1 MIASGLVYKKAKSI
15 LGRETD
21 MSEAEKIYVDVSQP
35 ATLRYGTKLIDCP
48 TVGEAVLAF
57 DRLPEGDREQAT
69 IKVNVPGAPL
79 TRRWKLIDC
88 TLRQKER
95 CATRRGASRLAISLL
110 TNAGR
115 ASRAPLP

>member
-69 IKVNVPGAPL
+69 IKVNAPGGATYTAEEIDRLHVAP
-79 TRRWKLIDC
+79 KKKD
-88 TLRQKER
+88 
-95 CATRRGASRLAISLL
+95 ARRGASRL
-110 TNAGR
+110 T
-115 ASRAPLP
+115 

>member
-69 IKVNVPGAPL
+69 IKVNAPGGGTYTAEEIDRLHVAPKKKDA
-79 TRRWKLIDC
+79 R
-88 TLRQKER
+88 
-95 CATRRGASRLAISLL
+95 
-110 TNAGR
+110 
-115 ASRAPLP
+115 